1 MADRQG
7 QEYQD
12 FRPIA
17 RDGVG
22 VRLHPATL
30 RGSRDDGSPH
40 MIKYLL
46 TTAAV
51 YLVAVGLALLLV
63 PLQFGVDAVPTDAS
77 PELLALLR
85 LLGGPFLGIA
95 VLNWMSRNAEPS
107 SVRNTVVL
115 ANLVGFG
122 VVAANDVVG
131 VISGNARD
139 LAKVFLVVHL
149 LFTIAFV
156 VAWVRG
162 RAPAPDR
169 RP

>member
-1 MADRQG
+1 
-7 QEYQD
+7 
-12 FRPIA
+12 
-17 RDGVG
+17 
-22 VRLHPATL
+22 
-30 RGSRDDGSPH
+30 

-63 PLQFGVDAVPTDAS
+63 PLQFGVGAVPRDAS

-95 VLNWMSRNAEPS
+95 VLDWMSRNSEPS
-107 SVRNTVVL
+107 AVRNTVVL

-122 VVAANDVVG
+122 AVAANDIVG
-131 VISGNARD
+131 VISGGARD
-139 LAKVFLVVHL
+139 LAKVFLFVHL
-149 LFTIAFV
+149 SFTIAFV

>member
-1 MADRQG
+1 
-7 QEYQD
+7 
-12 FRPIA
+12 
-17 RDGVG
+17 
-22 VRLHPATL
+22 
-30 RGSRDDGSPH
+30 

-51 YLVAVGLALLLV
+51 YLVAVGLAVLLV
-63 PLQFGVDAVPTDAS
+63 PLQFGVGAVPRDAS

-95 VLNWMSRNAEPS
+95 VLNWMSRNSEPS
-107 SVRNTVVL
+107 TIRNTVVL

-122 VVAANDVVG
+122 VVAANDIVG
-131 VISGNARD
+131 VISGSARD
-139 LAKVFLVVHL
+139 LAKVFLFVHL
-149 LFTIAFV
+149 SFTIAFV

-162 RAPAPDR
+162 RAPTPDR

>member
-1 MADRQG
+1 
-7 QEYQD
+7 
-12 FRPIA
+12 
-17 RDGVG
+17 
-22 VRLHPATL
+22 
-30 RGSRDDGSPH
+30 

-63 PLQFGVDAVPTDAS
+63 PLQFGVDAVPRDAS

-95 VLNWMSRNAEPS
+95 VLNWMSRTAEPS
-107 SVRNTVVL
+107 TVRNTVVL

-122 VVAANDVVG
+122 VVAANDIVG
-131 VISGNARD
+131 VISGSARD
-139 LAKVFLVVHL
+139 LAKVFLLVHL
-149 LFTIAFV
+149 SFTIAFL

-162 RAPAPDR
+162 RAPTPDR

>member
-1 MADRQG
+1 
-7 QEYQD
+7 
-12 FRPIA
+12 
-17 RDGVG
+17 
-22 VRLHPATL
+22 
-30 RGSRDDGSPH
+30 

-63 PLQFGVDAVPTDAS
+63 PLQFGVDAVPRDAS

-95 VLNWMSRNAEPS
+95 VLDWMSRNSEPS
-107 SVRNTVVL
+107 TARNTVVL

-122 VVAANDVVG
+122 VVAANDIVG
-131 VISGNARD
+131 VISGSARD

-149 LFTIAFV
+149 SFTIAFV